1 MKAGFTRARI
11 GLTTMS
17 GWLATGAFQAA
28 HAADVVASG
37 TDSTTVAPVSAAAS
51 SVITAPVQALNLQS
65 STAETHGFYDL
76 HTLMMI
82 GCLAVFIVVFG
93 AMLYSI
99 MMHRK
104 VRSEKGEN
112 FHGSTTIEILWT
124 VVPFVIVIGMAIPA
138 TRTVMA
144 MRDTVNADLTI
155 KATGY
160 QHKWGY
166 DYLKGPGAGLTLM
179 SALALPATTPT
190 GDAAVDK
197 PLVVPVGKKVRLIV
211 TSADATHSWDVPAF
225 GVKQAAYPGLIRDT
239 WFRADKVGVYRSACA
254 ARCEG
259 DGSTV
264 SAASHSGDSSSAGAA
279 MPVVV
284 DVLSVPD
291 FDRWV
296 AAQRAQLGALRAP
309 TDD

>member
-1 MKAGFTRARI
+1 M
-11 GLTTMS
+11 
-17 GWLATGAFQAA
+17 
-28 HAADVVASG
+28 
-37 TDSTTVAPVSAAAS
+37 STTAGAA
-51 SVITAPVQALNLQS
+51 TVQALDLQP
-65 STAETHGFYDL
+65 STTDAYGFYDL

-82 GCLAVFIVVFG
+82 ACLVVFIVVFG

-104 VRSEKGEN
+104 VRSQSGGN

-155 KATGY
+155 RATGY

-166 DYLKGPGAGLTLM
+166 DYLKGPGAGLSLT
-179 SALALPATTPT
+179 SALAPSAATVIA
-190 GDAAVDK
+190 DASTVDH

-225 GVKQAAYPGLIRDT
+225 GVKQEAYPGLIRDT
-239 WFRADKVGVYRSACA
+239 WFRADKVGIYRSACA
-254 ARCEG
+254 VHCDG
-259 DGSTV
+259 GSTV
-264 SAASHSGDSSSAGAA
+264 AAMATKTTATGAA

-284 DVLSVPD
+284 DVLSVPA
-291 FDRWV
+291 FDKWV
-296 AAQRAQLGALRAP
+296 AAQRAQLGTTKMPITAM
-309 TDD
+309 DD